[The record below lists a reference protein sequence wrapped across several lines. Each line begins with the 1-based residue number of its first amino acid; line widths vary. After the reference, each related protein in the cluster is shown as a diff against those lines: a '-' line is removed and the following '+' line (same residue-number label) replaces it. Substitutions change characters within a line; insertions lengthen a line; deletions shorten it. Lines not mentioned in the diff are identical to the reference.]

1 MGRTPL
7 ALELLQALRDALDH
21 LKNLRTFDPKDK
33 LISDLKRSIHE
44 KIEQLEERESGRN
57 RPS

>member
-21 LKNLRTFDPKDK
+21 LKNLRTLPKDK